1 MLGVNNLY
9 KPLNEST
16 MNSFKNLILSSILIL
31 AALGF
36 SSCSRESGD
45 AASNTNAQAVQ
56 EKTTLNYQS
65 LAGFVTFPELAE
77 DLGYLEDLKL
87 NYVGNIIGGPQDL
100 QALVTGD
107 VDFATAFNG
116 AIVKLAVS
124 GIDIVSLVGS
134 YGSDENTA
142 IAFFVTEDSP
152 IKTARDLIGKKI
164 SVNTLGAHSEFTI
177 KEYLHRNGLNKAEIE
192 KVELTVLPPVN
203 SEQALR
209 AGQVDVAQLNGI
221 LKDFAL
227 ERGGLR
233 QLFAD
238 IDLFGNFTAGNYV
251 VTRDFAANNP
261 NTVRKF
267 TAGTARAIEWAR
279 NTPREEVVARLSSII
294 NKRGRNEDDRLVKF
308 WKSTGIADKGG
319 LVTEQQYQQWIDW
332 MVREGQLTPGKIKA
346 ADLIDNSYNP
356 FLAEVGDVASKESQ

>member
-1 MLGVNNLY
+1 MRY
-9 KPLNEST
+9 
-16 MNSFKNLILSSILIL
+16 FKHYIAPIFLLLV
-31 AALGF
+31 ALGLF
-36 SSCSRESGD
+36 SCSRED
-45 AASNTNAQAVQ
+45 ASSPSNGIENET
-56 EKTTLNYQS
+56 EKTVLNYQS

-77 DLGYLEDLKL
+77 ELGYLGDLKL

-107 VDFATAFNG
+107 VDVATAFNG
-116 AIVKLAVS
+116 AIVKLAAS

-177 KEYLHRNGLNKAEIE
+177 KEYLYRNGLTKKEVE

-221 LKDFAL
+221 LKDIAL
-227 ERGGLR
+227 QRGGIR

-238 IDLFGNFTAGNYV
+238 IDLFGDFTAGNYV
-251 VTRDFAANNP
+251 VTRKFLTKNP

-267 TAGTARAIEWAR
+267 TEGTARAIEWAR
-279 NTPREEVVARLSSII
+279 NTPREEVVAKLSAII
-294 NKRGRNEDDRLVKF
+294 NKRGRNEDDRLVQF

-319 LVTEQQYQQWIDW
+319 LITEKQYQQWIDW
-332 MVREGQLTPGKIKA
+332 MVREGQLVPGKIKA
-346 ADLIDNSYNP
+346 SDLIDNSFNP
-356 FLAEVGDVASKESQ
+356 YLGEASEVAATIVNKE